1 MNGANMM
8 LAHGESGAAS
18 SEEAPQGLGVAMG
31 VDPGTD
37 AMQTVQ
43 ALINTLT
50 AAASSGTP
58 LNANDIS
65 VASAQIRNIGVDL
78 SLMQSQIAA
87 LQAQSA
93 ASQAASQQAQNSIPG
108 ATAPTSITPAAAG
121 FIALGALAVGGLGAW
136 LIFGRKS
143 GGGMRKGRHANPIAE
158 APRKRRR
165 RRAR

>member
-8 LAHGESGAAS
+8 LAQGEAAPN
-18 SEEAPQGLGVAMG
+18 EAPNGLGVATG
-31 VDPGTD
+31 IDPLTD

-43 ALINTLT
+43 SLTNMLTTAATSGAPLT
-50 AAASSGTP
+50 ANDLSIAA
-58 LNANDIS
+58 
-65 VASAQIRNIGVDL
+65 AQIRNIGVDL

-87 LQAQSA
+87 MQAQSA
-93 ASQAASQQAQNSIPG
+93 ASQAAQQQAQGTIPG
-108 ATAPTSITPAAAG
+108 ATPAPTITPAAAG

-143 GGGMRKGRHANPIAE
+143 GGGMHRGRRANPISE